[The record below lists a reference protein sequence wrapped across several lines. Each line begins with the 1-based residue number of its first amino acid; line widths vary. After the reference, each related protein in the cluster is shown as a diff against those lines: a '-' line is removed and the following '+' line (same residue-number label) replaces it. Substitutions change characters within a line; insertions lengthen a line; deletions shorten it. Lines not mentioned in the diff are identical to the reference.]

1 MSDPGAVVQGWGQ
14 KQEEKP
20 PGAPS
25 HSSHCIELSTT
36 ISMAGPDVNMAL
48 QARCVL
54 LAQLVLAAG
63 HNCPTCWLSC
73 SWDIAAS
80 SCGDVHTASTEQFCD
95 GLSTAGVDQK
105 QPGTAGQGQFPQCLA
120 AWGITLGTTLT
131 SISRGH
137 SIGRCKP
144 GGAEWHGVTLG
155 MGIAGDSVQAVSLR
169 GDGEG

>member
-1 MSDPGAVVQGWGQ
+1 MQGWGQ

-80 SCGDVHTASTEQFCD
+80 SCGDVHTASTEQFLD
-95 GLSTAGVDQK
+95 GGELKEELVAMVSALLVLIRSSQAQRDRDNSHNAWQLGASHWA
-105 QPGTAGQGQFPQCLA
+105 PHSPRFPEGTA
-120 AWGITLGTTLT
+120 
-131 SISRGH
+131 
-137 SIGRCKP
+137 
-144 GGAEWHGVTLG
+144 
-155 MGIAGDSVQAVSLR
+155 
-169 GDGEG
+169 